1 MVCLHRGQQAP
12 ASEKSQDMWQ
22 TDRTTSGTSGGDGYS
37 REIQGRDRTNRPFSA
52 TALGPA
58 LGRLLN
64 GVSIVWEPVLAF
76 LLLQLLSKLSPDWPA
91 SISLVC
97 LLAALNLF
105 TVWFTR
111 ICRLAVRRE
120 DAFSRL
126 SVLWALGLGIAIGT
140 VFLKVIPPGVSGH
153 ADWFLAIVSIA
164 GIVAVPLFLVTTGFI
179 RLPRS
184 FWLFTG
190 RQFAGFA
197 TATSVLL
204 IFLGAYGRKEN
215 LFTPHSSL
223 WELANSFGPLIV
235 QGVKNLVSGET
246 LGTGAKTADVLVYMV
261 GWIVF
266 VLIAGVEVSLIADRA
281 SEEMA
286 QIQSN
291 ATRAHRAPAGRLE
304 ARWKWPRKGAD

>member
-1 MVCLHRGQQAP
+1 VW
-12 ASEKSQDMWQ
+12 E
-22 TDRTTSGTSGGDGYS
+22 TDRTTSGTSKGDGYP
-37 REIQGRDRTNRPFSA
+37 RETRGRDRTNRPFSA
-52 TALGPA
+52 TAFEQA
-58 LGRLLN
+58 LGWLLR
-64 GVSIVWEPVLAF
+64 GASLVWELVLAF
-76 LLLQLLSKLSPDWPA
+76 LLLQLLSKLSSDWPA
-91 SISLVC
+91 SISLIC

-105 TVWFTR
+105 TEWFTR
-111 ICRLAVRRE
+111 ICWLAVRRE
-120 DAFSRL
+120 DVFSRL
-126 SVLWALGLGIAIGT
+126 SVLWVLGLGIAIGA
-140 VFLKVIPPGVSGH
+140 VYLRAIPLGVSGH
-153 ADWFLAIVSIA
+153 LDWFLAIVAIA
-164 GIVAVPLFLVTTGFI
+164 EIVAVPLFLVTTGFI

-190 RQFAGFA
+190 RQLVGFA

-215 LFTPHSSL
+215 MFTPHSSL

-246 LGTGAKTADVLVYMV
+246 LGAGAKTADVLVYMV

-286 QIQSN
+286 RIQSST
-291 ATRAHRAPAGRLE
+291 TRAHRASAGRLE
-304 ARWKWPRKGAD
+304 GRWRWPRKGAD

>member
-1 MVCLHRGQQAP
+1 VW
-12 ASEKSQDMWQ
+12 E
-22 TDRTTSGTSGGDGYS
+22 TDRTTSGTSGADGNP
-37 REIQGRDRTNRPFSA
+37 RGTCGRDRTNRPFSA
-52 TALGPA
+52 TALGQA
-58 LGRLLN
+58 LKWLLK
-64 GVSIVWEPVLAF
+64 GTSLVREPVLAF
-76 LLLQLLSKLSPDWPA
+76 VLLQLLSKWSSEWPA
-91 SISLVC
+91 SISLIC

-105 TVWFTR
+105 MVGFTR
-111 ICRLAVRRE
+111 ICWLAVRRGDE
-120 DAFSRL
+120 FSRL
-126 SVLWALGLGIAIGT
+126 GVLCTLGLGIAIGT
-140 VFLKVIPPGVSGH
+140 VCLKVIPLGVSGH
-153 ADWFLAIVSIA
+153 LDWFLAIITIA
-164 GIVAVPLFLVTTGFI
+164 GIAAVPLFLVTTGFI

-190 RQFAGFA
+190 RQLVGFA

-204 IFLGAYGRKEN
+204 VFLGAYGRKED

-223 WELANSFGPLIV
+223 WELAKSFGPLVV

-291 ATRAHRAPAGRLE
+291 TARAHRAPAGRLE
-304 ARWKWPRKGAD
+304 GRWRWPRKGAD

>member
-1 MVCLHRGQQAP
+1 
-12 ASEKSQDMWQ
+12 MWQ
-22 TDRTTSGTSGGDGYS
+22 TDRTTSGTSGGDGYP

-76 LLLQLLSKLSPDWPA
+76 LLLQLLSKLSSDWPA

-164 GIVAVPLFLVTTGFI
+164 GIVAVPVFLVTTGLI
-179 RLPRS
+179 RLS
-184 FWLFTG
+184 GAFCLFAI
-190 RQFAGFA
+190 RQTAGFV

-204 IFLGAYGRKEN
+204 VFLGAYGREKE
-215 LFTPHSSL
+215 LFTPHSSV
-223 WELANSFGPLIV
+223 WQLARSCGPLLV
-235 QGVKNLVSGET
+235 QGIKNLVSGEA
-246 LGTGAKTADVLVYMV
+246 LGADANAADVLVYAV
-261 GWIVF
+261 GWVVF
-266 VLIAGVEVSLIADRA
+266 VVIAGVEVSLIADRA

-291 ATRAHRAPAGRLE
+291 TTRARRAPTRRLE
-304 ARWKWPRKGAD
+304 GRWGWPRKGAD